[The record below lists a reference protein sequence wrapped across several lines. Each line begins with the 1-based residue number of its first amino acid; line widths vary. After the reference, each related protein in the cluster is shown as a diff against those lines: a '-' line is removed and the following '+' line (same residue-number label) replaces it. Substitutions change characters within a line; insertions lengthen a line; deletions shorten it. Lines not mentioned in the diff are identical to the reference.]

1 MARIYLVPPVAWS
14 AARSMAEGTARWY
27 FLRTMTD
34 ELPQR
39 RRYGDK
45 EVGLILKRA
54 AELQQQEP
62 ASGAEGG
69 GLTLPELEE
78 IAAEAGIDPRY
89 LRRAAA
95 EVESGSKLDSG
106 KASLF
111 FGAPLTI
118 ELERTLPGEMPE
130 EAFSTFVPDIQQ
142 AAGGHGQ
149 ASALGRTFTWQS
161 STPSGE
167 RSLQVTVT
175 SRDGRTRIRIE
186 ERLSNLAGQLFG
198 GMLGGGGGGIGL
210 GIGLGVG
217 IGALQ
222 SAAFAIAWPA
232 SIIGG
237 AYLLARSIYTSTA
250 RKRRR
255 VLRDLLDRLTERI
268 ESAVPKPSL
277 DGPQRG
283 RLQP

>member
-1 MARIYLVPPVAWS
+1 
-14 AARSMAEGTARWY
+14 
-27 FLRTMTD
+27 MTGQP
-34 ELPQR
+34 PQR
-39 RRYGDK
+39 RRYGDN
-45 EVGLILKRA
+45 EIGLILKRA
-54 AELQQQEP
+54 AELQRQEP
-62 ASGAEGG
+62 AAGTEGS

-95 EVESGSKLDSG
+95 EVDEGGTKFDSG
-106 KASLF
+106 KASYFL
-111 FGAPLTI
+111 GAPLTI
-118 ELERTLPGEMPE
+118 ELDRTLSGEVPE
-130 EAFSTFVPDIQQ
+130 EDFALFVPDIQQ

-161 STPSGE
+161 STPGGE

-186 ERLSNLAGQLFG
+186 ERLSSLAGQLFG

-222 SAAFAIAWPA
+222 SAAFAIAWPV

-250 RKRRR
+250 RKRQR
-255 VLRDLLDRLTERI
+255 VLRDLLDRLTEHVERV
-268 ESAVPKPSL
+268 SSTPLL
-277 DGPQRG
+277 DNDEEARRR
-283 RLQP
+283 RLSP

>member
-1 MARIYLVPPVAWS
+1 
-14 AARSMAEGTARWY
+14 
-27 FLRTMTD
+27 MT
-34 ELPQR
+34 ERAPQR

-62 ASGAEGG
+62 ASGTEGG
-69 GLTLPELEE
+69 GLTLFELEE

-95 EVESGSKLDSG
+95 DIEAGGSALRSD
-106 KASLF
+106 KASLI
-111 FGAPLTI
+111 FGAPLSI
-118 ELERTLPGEMPE
+118 ELERTLTGEFPE
-130 EAFSTFVPDIQQ
+130 EEFSRLVPEVQR

-149 ASALGRTFTWQS
+149 ASVLGKTLTWQS
-161 STPSGE
+161 STPQGE

-186 ERLSNLAGQLFG
+186 ERLSTLAGNLFG
-198 GMLGGGGGGIGL
+198 GMVGGGGGGIGL
-210 GIGLGVG
+210 GLGLGVG
-217 IGALQ
+217 LGLQ
-222 SAAFAIAWPA
+222 SAAFAIAWPVG
-232 SIIGG
+232 IIGG

-250 RKRRR
+250 RKRQR

-268 ESAVPKPSL
+268 EDVLSKPNGLSS
-277 DGPQRG
+277 DDAPRQR
-283 RLQP
+283 LEP

>member
-1 MARIYLVPPVAWS
+1 
-14 AARSMAEGTARWY
+14 
-27 FLRTMTD
+27 MTGQTS
-34 ELPQR
+34 ER

-54 AELQQQEP
+54 AELQRQEP
-62 ASGAEGG
+62 AAGTDGG

-95 EVESGSKLDSG
+95 EVDSGGAKFESG
-106 KASLF
+106 KASYFL
-111 FGAPLTI
+111 GAPLTI
-118 ELERTLPGEMPE
+118 ELERTLTGEVPE
-130 EAFSTFVPDIQQ
+130 EEFSIFVPDIQQ

-175 SRDGRTRIRIE
+175 SRDGKTRIRIE

-222 SAAFAIAWPA
+222 SAAFAIAWPV

-250 RKRRR
+250 RKRQR
-255 VLRDLLDRLTERI
+255 VLRDLLDRLTEHI
-268 ESAVPKPSL
+268 ERVSSEPML
-277 DGPQRG
+277 DDKHAKREQLRP
-283 RLQP
+283 

>member
-1 MARIYLVPPVAWS
+1 MSEQP
-14 AARSMAEGTARWY
+14 
-27 FLRTMTD
+27 
-34 ELPQR
+34 PQR

-54 AELQQQEP
+54 AELQRQEP
-62 ASGAEGG
+62 ASGTEGG

-78 IAAEAGIDPRY
+78 IASEAGIDPRY

-95 EVESGSKLDSG
+95 EVDSSTKLDSG
-106 KASLF
+106 KASIF

-118 ELERTLPGEMPE
+118 ELERTLTGEMPDE
-130 EAFSTFVPDIQQ
+130 EFSAFVPDIQQ
-142 AAGGHGQ
+142 AAGAHGQ
-149 ASALGRTFTWQS
+149 ASALGSTFTWQS
-161 STPSGE
+161 STPGGE

-175 SRDGRTRIRIE
+175 SGNGRTRIRIE
-186 ERLSNLAGQLFG
+186 ERLTNLAGQLFG
-198 GMLGGGGGGIGL
+198 GMVGGGGGGIGL

-222 SAAFAIAWPA
+222 SAAFAIFWPA
-232 SIIGG
+232 GVIGG

-268 ESAVPKPSL
+268 EDAVPKPSL
-277 DGPQRG
+277 EDPQRG
-283 RLQP
+283 RIQP